1 MNFDLKK
8 RNIPLDAG
16 LVILAANVF
25 AGLVVLVFGLAS
37 GKMQQ
42 SKGHEEKPP
51 TAGQVPD
58 ERHQNISGA
67 ASR

>member
-1 MNFDLKK
+1 MNFDSKN

-16 LVILAANVF
+16 LVILAGSVL
-25 AGLVVLVFGLAS
+25 AGLAVLVFGQAS

-42 SKGHEEKPP
+42 TRNHAEKAPS
-51 TAGQVPD
+51 AGQVPD